1 MLLQVRKKDI
11 LSSNERVL
19 KVGYCQ
25 LQSLLN
31 YESRFGY
38 SSSNVNGWSC
48 DYYKI
53 DDVIISTG
61 YNPIGQSV
69 NYDFLKH
76 YELQAQKVIYNYELS
91 YEERKKQV
99 NELLNEFITK
109 ALKDEVI

>member
-11 LSSNERVL
+11 LNSSERVL

-48 DYYKI
+48 DYYNI
-53 DDVIISTG
+53 NGVIISTG

-69 NYDFLKH
+69 NYDLLKH
-76 YELQAQKVIYNYELS
+76 YELQAEKITNDYKLS
-91 YEERKKQV
+91 YEERKQKV
-99 NELLNEFITK
+99 TELLHDFIN
-109 ALKDEVI
+109 EVI

>member
-11 LSSNERVL
+11 LNSSERVL

-53 DDVIISTG
+53 DDVVISTG
-61 YNPIGQSV
+61 YNPIGDDV
-69 NYDFLKH
+69 KYEIVKR
-76 YELQAQKVIYNYELS
+76 YELQAEKITNDYKLS
-91 YEERKKQV
+91 YEERKQKV
-99 NELLNEFITK
+99 TELLHDFIN
-109 ALKDEVI
+109 EVI

>member
-11 LSSNERVL
+11 LNSSEKVL

-31 YESRFGY
+31 YENRFGY

-53 DDVIISTG
+53 DNVIISTG
-61 YNPIGQSV
+61 YNPIGDTV
-69 NYDFLKH
+69 KYEVVKR
-76 YELQAQKVIYNYELS
+76 YELQAEKITNDYKLS
-91 YEERKKQV
+91 YEERKQKV
-99 NELLNEFITK
+99 TELLHDFMNEAI
-109 ALKDEVI
+109 E

>member
-11 LSSNERVL
+11 LNSSERVL

-48 DYYKI
+48 DYYNI
-53 DDVIISTG
+53 NGVIISTG

-69 NYDFLKH
+69 NYDLLKH
-76 YELQAQKVIYNYELS
+76 YELQAEKNY
-91 YEERKKQV
+91 K
-99 NELLNEFITK
+99 
-109 ALKDEVI
+109 